1 MKIKKKS
8 EIRNYINK
16 LEKLLEK
23 EIDTKQKNKRKIRK
37 IRKISKI
44 IFIIFIITFN
54 SIIRYIQFS
63 KIKGKYYKY
72 EAKEIRERI

>member
-1 MKIKKKS
+1 MK
-8 EIRNYINK
+8 NYIDN

-23 EIDTKQKNKRKIRK
+23 GKNTKQRKRREFRK
-37 IRKISKI
+37 VREISKI

-72 EAKEIRERI
+72 